1 MSKVS
6 CDFTWTTTFLAL
18 TRFDEIDIYLST
30 HYMSGMRFGLLER
43 RVAGYDPLTARVL
56 GMYHIHAGESSAEAR
71 STAER
76 GLADYHAAAA
86 QARSLNT
93 GAGVLPQP

>member
-1 MSKVS
+1 MKLTSIYRRTICPA
-6 CDFTWTTTFLAL
+6 CD
-18 TRFDEIDIYLST
+18 
-30 HYMSGMRFGLLER
+30 FGLLEQ
-43 RVAGYDPLTARVL
+43 RVAGHDPLTARVL
-56 GMYHIHAGESSAEAR
+56 GMYHIHVGESSAETR